1 MRRAF
6 AAVGVA
12 DVRRTA
18 APGGEGAAARQAIAD
33 GARTLV
39 AVGGDG
45 TWANVANAILAAG
58 ADVRLALCAA
68 GTGNDFAKTV
78 GAPAADLAATARL
91 AVDGPDVRVD
101 VGRVEDGGGGE
112 GGRGDGRHFLNAAG
126 FGFDVAVIADVARS
140 ARLRGP
146 LAYPLSALRQL
157 VGYRG
162 VSVRVAADGGGAR
175 DAAIHLMLVLANG
188 RHFGGAFRIAPAAS
202 PTDGRLDAVAIG
214 DASTLRRL
222 RLFGAAVRGAHV
234 GFAEV
239 RVERAAHFT
248 LAFPAAPAYETDGE
262 YHQAASSTLVVRC
275 VPAAL
280 RVVVPPAAGAGGP

>member
-101 VGRVEDGGGGE
+101 VGRVEDGGGVE
-112 GGRGDGRHFLNAAG
+112 GRHFLNAAG

-146 LAYPLSALRQL
+146 LAYPLAALRQL

-239 RVERAAHFT
+239 RVERAARFT
-248 LAFPAAPAYETDGE
+248 LAFAAAPAYETDGE
-262 YHQAASSTLVVRC
+262 YHQAASPTLVVRC

-280 RVVVPPAAGAGGP
+280 RVVAPPAAGAGGP

>member
-101 VGRVEDGGGGE
+101 VGRVEDGGVE
-112 GGRGDGRHFLNAAG
+112 GRHFLNAAG

-162 VSVRVAADGGGAR
+162 VPVRVAADGGAAR
-175 DAAIHLMLVLANG
+175 DAAPCLMLVLANG

-222 RLFGAAVRGAHV
+222 LLFGAAVRGAHV

-239 RVERAAHFT
+239 RVERAAHFA

-262 YHQAASSTLVVRC
+262 YHQAASPTLVVRC

-280 RVVVPPAAGAGGP
+280 RVVVPPAAAAGGP